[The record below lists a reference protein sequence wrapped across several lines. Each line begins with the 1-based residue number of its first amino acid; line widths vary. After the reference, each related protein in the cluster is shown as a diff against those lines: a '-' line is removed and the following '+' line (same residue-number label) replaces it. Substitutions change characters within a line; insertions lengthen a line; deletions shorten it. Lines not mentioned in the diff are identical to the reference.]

1 MGTYQPCAT
10 FDHLFLK
17 KSRVVTSE
25 HRQMNHPGWLGD
37 NFCVGIECKLEPA
50 GHTDAS
56 LEFRICNW
64 LSCPQ
69 LPTGQ
74 QQLLD
79 TGVRSPGR
87 QTPPSPLT
95 IQQVNGQQPD
105 SGKFCTIPDSGKFC
119 TILQNY
125 CHSFRLFRF
134 LSFKNRSKRNH
145 SNNFT
150 FTIYSKVDCLVW
162 TSSQASELR

>member
-1 MGTYQPCAT
+1 MHARTDINTDRNPDT
-10 FDHLFLK
+10 
-17 KSRVVTSE
+17 TS
-25 HRQMNHPGWLGD
+25 
-37 NFCVGIECKLEPA
+37 V
-50 GHTDAS
+50 
-56 LEFRICNW
+56 
-64 LSCPQ
+64 
-69 LPTGQ
+69 
-74 QQLLD
+74 

-87 QTPPSPLT
+87 KTPPPPPSSCLTNSNSNTIQIQIQIQIHKCTNTQIHKYRNPDTTSVTGVRSPGRKTPPPPPT

-150 FTIYSKVDCLVW
+150 FTIYSKVDCLV
-162 TSSQASELR
+162 